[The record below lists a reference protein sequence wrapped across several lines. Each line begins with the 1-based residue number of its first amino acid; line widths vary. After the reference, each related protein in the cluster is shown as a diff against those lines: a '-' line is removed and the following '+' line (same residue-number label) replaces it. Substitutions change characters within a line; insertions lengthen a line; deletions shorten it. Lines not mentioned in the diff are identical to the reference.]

1 MSCGNILS
9 YGGVGDGT
17 TDNTAAFTA
26 AVTASPCVSFP
37 PGKFRFNSALG
48 YTFTADLQSLTIR
61 GEGPDQT
68 VLYWPNTVGTALA
81 VTKNQLGQSVHLRDL
96 SMTTGTFN
104 DDVGFSSVQV
114 RNFSGPIQ
122 GGYASNDITNVTFR
136 ADEGYWEENA
146 GSPTTI
152 SHGWK
157 TGILL
162 KDSVWNITGVSI
174 YGPTPTGS
182 GGYPVLGA
190 GSGTGIDVETV
201 NTNILPALFNITTS
215 NFTWLENG
223 LLTGAHAQ
231 GFQVA
236 QSNFVGC
243 YIGIKIPS
251 GATSITQVSVTG
263 SQLNNIHDID
273 VAFPVAVLTLG
284 NNLFYVPTGGIGIN
298 TTAQSLMTTIT
309 GNVFN
314 GPGAGSGIGIS
325 LNPNSTDIAP
335 PVITG
340 NNFYSIGTG
349 ISIGANEF
357 GLVTANNVFTVTT
370 NNVVSTSPYGQNS
383 VTGSTANMKP
393 MFSIIT
399 GVANN
404 GSGMT
409 RITVPTTAGFFN
421 GQMVLAG
428 GTTGTNPG
436 LSAGENVASSIV
448 VIDSTHIDLTNV
460 QFGGAYTSGGYI
472 TTYP

>member
-1 MSCGNILS
+1 
-9 YGGVGDGT
+9 
-17 TDNTAAFTA
+17 
-26 AVTASPCVSFP
+26 
-37 PGKFRFNSALG
+37 
-48 YTFTADLQSLTIR
+48 
-61 GEGPDQT
+61 
-68 VLYWPNTVGTALA
+68 
-81 VTKNQLGQSVHLRDL
+81 
-96 SMTTGTFN
+96 
-104 DDVGFSSVQV
+104 
-114 RNFSGPIQ
+114 
-122 GGYASNDITNVTFR
+122 
-136 ADEGYWEENA
+136 
-146 GSPTTI
+146 
-152 SHGWK
+152 
-157 TGILL
+157 
-162 KDSVWNITGVSI
+162 
-174 YGPTPTGS
+174 
-182 GGYPVLGA
+182 
-190 GSGTGIDVETV
+190 
-201 NTNILPALFNITTS
+201 
-215 NFTWLENG
+215 
-223 LLTGAHAQ
+223 
-231 GFQVA
+231 
-236 QSNFVGC
+236 
-243 YIGIKIPS
+243 
-251 GATSITQVSVTG
+251 
-263 SQLNNIHDID
+263 
-273 VAFPVAVLTLG
+273 
-284 NNLFYVPTGGIGIN
+284 
-298 TTAQSLMTTIT
+298 MTTIT

-325 LNPNSTDIAP
+325 LNPNSADIAP